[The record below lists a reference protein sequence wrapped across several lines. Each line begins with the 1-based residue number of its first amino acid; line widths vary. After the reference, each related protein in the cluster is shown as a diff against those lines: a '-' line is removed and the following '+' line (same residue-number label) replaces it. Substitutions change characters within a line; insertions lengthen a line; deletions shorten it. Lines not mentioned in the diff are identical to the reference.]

1 MKSTLFLRGAAVL
14 SLLLGLGHM
23 MGKPWTPAKND
34 PLAAAVVV
42 GMKAHEMHVMG
53 FDRTFMDFYVGFG
66 LMLGV
71 YLLAQAALL
80 WMLAGLANSAE
91 ARVRGMTI
99 VFFAANLALTILAAG
114 YLFTLPLILTGVV
127 TLCLG
132 AAVAAK
138 R

>member
-1 MKSTLFLRGAAVL
+1 MQSTLFLRGAAVL

-23 MGKPWTPAKND
+23 MGKPWTPSKDD

-71 YLLAQAALL
+71 YLLAQAVLL

-91 ARVRGMTI
+91 ARVRGMTV

-114 YLFTLPLILTGVV
+114 YLFTLPLILTGAV

>member
-14 SLLLGLGHM
+14 SLLLGFGHM
-23 MGKPWTPAKND
+23 MGKPWTPAKDD

-42 GMKAHEMHVMG
+42 AMKAHEMHVMG

-66 LMLGV
+66 LMLGI
-71 YLLAQAALL
+71 YLLAQAVLL
-80 WMLAGLANSAE
+80 WMLAGLENSAE
-91 ARVRGMTI
+91 ARARGMTV

-114 YLFTLPLILTGVV
+114 YLFTLPLILTGAV